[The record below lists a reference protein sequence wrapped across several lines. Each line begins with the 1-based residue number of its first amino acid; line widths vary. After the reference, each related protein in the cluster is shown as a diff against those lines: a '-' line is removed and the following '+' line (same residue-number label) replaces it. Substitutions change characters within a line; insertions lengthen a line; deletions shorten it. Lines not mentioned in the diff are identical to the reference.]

1 MTVKYEL
8 SRLCSGEKYVRNEFP
23 LWSDVLNFLNALRNS
38 SGSVNIRI
46 TNAPDVGPERLS
58 VEAENGFYLVTL
70 LEYDESGSDV
80 RSIWD
85 NTLSSE
91 DNIIILGNYW
101 PARQLT
107 KDFDLVVRI
116 FKEFFDTGNVST
128 ELLN

>member
-1 MTVKYEL
+1 MTEKYEL
-8 SRLCSGEKYVRNEFP
+8 SRLCSGEKYVRNESP
-23 LWSDVLNFLNALRNS
+23 LWPDVFNFLNVLRNS

-46 TNAPDVGPERLS
+46 SNAKDVGPERLS

-91 DNIIILGNYW
+91 DNIVILGNYW
-101 PARQLT
+101 PERQLT

-128 ELLN
+128 DLLN

>member
-1 MTVKYEL
+1 MSPLYGPM
-8 SRLCSGEKYVRNEFP
+8 CSY
-23 LWSDVLNFLNALRNS
+23 FLNILKNS

-46 TNAPDVGPERLS
+46 INAPEVGPERLS

-85 NTLSSE
+85 QTSSSGE
-91 DNIIILGNYW
+91 NVMILGNYW
-101 PARQLT
+101 PKRQLT

-116 FKEFFDTGNVST
+116 FKEFFDTGNVSMD
-128 ELLN
+128 LLN

>member
-1 MTVKYEL
+1 MNYEL
-8 SRLCSGEKYVRNEFP
+8 SCLLAGEKYARNEST
-23 LWSDVLNFLNALRNS
+23 LWPDVLDFLNILKNS

-46 TNAPDVGPERLS
+46 INAPEVGPERLS

-85 NTLSSE
+85 QTSSSGE
-91 DNIIILGNYW
+91 NVMILGNYW
-101 PARQLT
+101 PKRQLT

-116 FKEFFDTGNVST
+116 FKEFFDTGNVSMD
-128 ELLN
+128 LLN

>member
-1 MTVKYEL
+1 MMMNYEL
-8 SRLCSGEKYVRNEFP
+8 SRLCAGDEYVRNESP
-23 LWSDVLNFLNALRNS
+23 LWSDVIDFLNVLKNN

-46 TNAPDVGPERLS
+46 INAPDVGPERLS

-70 LEYDESGSDV
+70 LEYDESGGDV

-85 NTLSSE
+85 KTSSSGE
-91 DNIIILGNYW
+91 SVIILGNYW
-101 PARQLT
+101 PERQLT

-128 ELLN
+128 DLLN

>member
-1 MTVKYEL
+1 MMMNYEL
-8 SRLCSGEKYVRNEFP
+8 SRLCAGERHVRRESP
-23 LWSDVLNFLNALRNS
+23 LWSDVIDFLNVLKNS

-46 TNAPDVGPERLS
+46 INAPDVGPERLS

-70 LEYDESGSDV
+70 LEYDKTGGDV

-85 NTLSSE
+85 KACSSGE
-91 DNIIILGNYW
+91 SVMVLGNYW
-101 PARQLT
+101 PERQLT

>member
-1 MTVKYEL
+1 MIVKYEL
-8 SRLCSGEKYVRNEFP
+8 SRLCSGEKYVRNESP
-23 LWSDVLNFLNALRNS
+23 LWPDVFNFLNVLRNS
-38 SGSVNIRI
+38 SGSVNIGI
-46 TNAPDVGPERLS
+46 TNAQDAGPERLS

-91 DNIIILGNYW
+91 DNIVILGNYW
-101 PARQLT
+101 PERQLT

-128 ELLN
+128 DLLS

>member
-1 MTVKYEL
+1 L
-8 SRLCSGEKYVRNEFP
+8 
-23 LWSDVLNFLNALRNS
+23 DFLNILKNS

-46 TNAPDVGPERLS
+46 INAPEVGPERLS

-85 NTLSSE
+85 QTSSSGE
-91 DNIIILGNYW
+91 NVMILGNYW
-101 PARQLT
+101 PKRQLT

-116 FKEFFDTGNVST
+116 
-128 ELLN
+128 

>member
-1 MTVKYEL
+1 MMNYEL
-8 SRLCSGEKYVRNEFP
+8 SRLCTGEKYVRNESP
-23 LWSDVLNFLNALRNS
+23 LWSDVLDFLNALKNS

-46 TNAPDVGPERLS
+46 INAPDVGPERLS

-70 LEYDESGSDV
+70 LEYDESGGDV

-85 NTLSSE
+85 QTSSGE
-91 DNIIILGNYW
+91 SVMILGNYW
-101 PARQLT
+101 PERQLT

>member
-1 MTVKYEL
+1 MMINYEL
-8 SRLCSGEKYVRNEFP
+8 SRLCDDEKYVRNESP
-23 LWSDVLNFLNALRNS
+23 LWSDVIDFLNVLKNNS
-38 SGSVNIRI
+38 GAVNIRI
-46 TNAPDVGPERLS
+46 INAPDIGPERLS

-70 LEYDESGSDV
+70 LEYDESGGDV

-85 NTLSSE
+85 KTSSSE
-91 DNIIILGNYW
+91 EYVIILGNYW
-101 PARQLT
+101 PKRQLT